1 MRNVTISSLI
11 AQSFTNSRNPIG
23 KVLPMLS
30 LLVSVLL
37 ANADFASAQCANNGV
52 NLGTRNPNCGW
63 QRQSMGPDN
72 EACIN
77 VVKGRSYTFSF
88 CQGGGFRG
96 NWDTQLTGFN
106 GGSGTTSTYNDDA
119 CGLGSEIT
127 WTANFTGSLQ
137 LNADRYACGNSGWFS
152 GATSYVLAYRENTQA
167 LSGGTIAVNHSVVC
181 NGGVAQFTISGQQQ
195 IFDRYQQA
203 GEPPLYVIWNSLIE
217 PASINE
223 AEVASSSPNYPYAIN
238 DDSKLKNWID
248 SHPSEAAYY
257 GSRT

>member
-1 MRNVTISSLI
+1 
-11 AQSFTNSRNPIG
+11 
-23 KVLPMLS
+23 MLA
-30 LLVSVLL
+30 LLVSFLL
-37 ANADFASAQCANNGV
+37 INADFASAQRTNNGV
-52 NLGTRNPNCGW
+52 KLGTRTPNCGW
-63 QRQSMGPDN
+63 QTQSMGPDN
-72 EACIN
+72 EVRMN
-77 VVKGRSYTFSF
+77 VVFGRSYTFSF
-88 CQGGGFRG
+88 CPGGGSRG

-106 GGSGTTSTYNDDA
+106 GGSGTASFYNDDF
-119 CGLGSEIT
+119 CGLGPEQT
-127 WTANFTGSLQ
+127 WTANFTGPLQ
-137 LNADRYACGNSGWFS
+137 VNADRYNCLSPGWFS
-152 GATSYVLAYRENTQA
+152 TATSSVLAYRENTQA

-195 IFDRYQQA
+195 NFDCYQQA